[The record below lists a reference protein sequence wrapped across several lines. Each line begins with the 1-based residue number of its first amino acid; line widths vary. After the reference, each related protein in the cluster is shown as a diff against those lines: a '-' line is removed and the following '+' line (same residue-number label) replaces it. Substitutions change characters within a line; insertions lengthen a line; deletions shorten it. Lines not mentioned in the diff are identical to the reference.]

1 MVEMISYSIIQKSQ
15 LKDLHRIDADYYQP
29 EYLKVEQTLK
39 SIKTVS
45 IHELS
50 ESVVNFG
57 AYSLCNYIVWQ
68 ESGIPYLNVENI
80 KDGYIDFN
88 GVKFIDDEVNEILK
102 KSKVKEGQV
111 IVTMAGT
118 IGNVGVAH
126 KAPSKINS
134 NQATA
139 KITLKKDFS
148 PYVLAA
154 FLNSYYGRKQTERE
168 IVSSVQPNIFLW
180 QIKNLKVPVLSKDKK
195 REIEYVYIKG
205 LDTYERSELLYSQAE
220 NLLLE
225 ELGLKDFEPE
235 DELSYVVNLSDV
247 KSAQRVD
254 AAYFQPKYDTLRS
267 KINNPKKLTDLV
279 KNIPARFNPVE
290 QPDKIFKYVELAN
303 IDSSIGI
310 INGYSA
316 VLGQD
321 APSRA
326 KRMLKAGDVI
336 VSSVEGSLE
345 KVALVGKKQNGF
357 LASTGFFQF
366 RSKEILPEVLLV
378 LSKSSVLQMQLEK
391 QCAGTILTAVP
402 KHSIEKNILMPTLPK
417 LTQKKIAD
425 LIIQSH
431 QARKMAKNLLEKA
444 KREVERFV
452 EKTRIKE
459 K

>member
-1 MVEMISYSIIQKSQ
+1 MIAYSIIQKSQ

-80 KDGYIDFN
+80 KDGYIDFH

-139 KITLKKDFS
+139 KITLKNDFS

-180 QIKNLKVPVLSKDKK
+180 QIKNLKVPVLSKDKE

-225 ELGLKDFEPE
+225 KLGLKDFEPE

-247 KSAQRVD
+247 KFAHRAD
-254 AAYFQPKYDTLRS
+254 AAYFQPKYHKILQTIEKKNLRS
-267 KINNPKKLTDLV
+267 LGKIATIK
-279 KNIPARFNPVE
+279 R
-290 QPDKIFKYVELAN
+290 
-303 IDSSIGI
+303 GI
-310 INGYSA
+310 EPGSGEYRDE
-316 VLGQD
+316 G
-321 APSRA
+321 
-326 KRMLKAGDVI
+326 KAFI
-336 VSSVEGSLE
+336 RVS
-345 KVALVGKKQNGF
+345 N
-357 LASTGFFQF
+357 
-366 RSKEILPEVLLV
+366 
-378 LSKSSVLQMQLEK
+378 LSKY
-391 QCAGTILTAVP
+391 GI
-402 KHSIEKNILMPTLPK
+402 IEKNQKYLDDDFYQRLQRNFEPKIGEILLTKDATPGIAYVVREALEGIISGGILRLKLKEDIEAEYLALCINTIIGQMQIERDAGGSVIAHWKPEQIKKMEIPIPPK
-417 LTQKKIAD
+417 STQKKIAD
-425 LIIQSH
+425 LLIQSH